1 MRSFGGALFGWLKP
15 SRPNAIS
22 CAVARNFL
30 IRGGETE
37 KARPAYRRRPDMPPF
52 MYRCPNT
59 RHLVQAYTAE
69 EVTEDTNTF
78 KSVTCLAC
86 RRIHLVNAATGKVAG
101 EEDE

>member
-1 MRSFGGALFGWLKP
+1 
-15 SRPNAIS
+15 
-22 CAVARNFL
+22 
-30 IRGGETE
+30 
-37 KARPAYRRRPDMPPF
+37 MPPF

-78 KSVTCLAC
+78 ESVTCLAC